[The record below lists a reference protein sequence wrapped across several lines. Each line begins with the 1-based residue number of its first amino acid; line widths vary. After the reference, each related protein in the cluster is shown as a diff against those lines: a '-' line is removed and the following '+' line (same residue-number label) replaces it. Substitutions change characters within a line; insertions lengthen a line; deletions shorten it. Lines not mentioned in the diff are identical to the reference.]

1 MSKYECLVFI
11 EKNGYCRPLLIAVK
25 QIDLSKIEELKEVL
39 SSPKKIV
46 VIPHI
51 NPDGDALGSC
61 LGWSEYLKLKGHQ
74 STVIAPNAFPKF
86 YDWMPGSADIVK
98 FSEEPEKVNDILS
111 DTDLIFFLDY
121 NDLKRIGDFSA
132 VVENHPAKF
141 VMIDHHR
148 QPTDFVDIMFSDH
161 DKSSTSEMVF
171 DVIEA
176 LGNKEM
182 ITKEIGECL
191 YTGIVTDN
199 GSFRFGSTKKGTH
212 YAAAHLLDSGVEPDV
227 VYSKIYDTNTLDRLH
242 LMGYVLVEKLKQVEG
257 IAAAYISINE
267 EEQARFNFKKGDSEG
282 FVNYGL
288 AINGMKAAGFF
299 RESEGYIKVS
309 LRSKGDFDVNI
320 IAREHFNGGG
330 HKNAAGG
337 RLDMSLEEAIVHFEN
352 IMLTHKSELEIV

>member
-1 MSKYECLVFI
+1 MEQI
-11 EKNGYCRPLLIAVK
+11 ERLKTLLNT
-25 QIDLSKIEELKEVL
+25 
-39 SSPKKIV
+39 PKKV
-46 VIPHI
+46 VIIPHI

-61 LGWSEYLKLKGHQ
+61 LGLSLYLKEKGHEVK
-74 STVIAPNAFPKF
+74 VISPNAFPSF
-86 YDWMPGSADIVK
+86 YNWLPNSKDIILH
-98 FSEEPEKVNDILS
+98 SDSPELVDNELKGVDV
-111 DTDLIFFLDY
+111 IFFLDY
-121 NDLKRIGDFSA
+121 NDLKRIGDLGP

-171 DVIEA
+171 DVIDG
-176 LGNKEM
+176 LGDKDL

-191 YTGIVTDN
+191 YTGIVTDT

-212 YAAAHLLDSGVEPDV
+212 FAAAHLIEAGVEPDK
-227 VYSKIYDTNTLDRLH
+227 VYGKIYDTNTMDRMH

-257 IAAAYISINE
+257 LAAAYISISE
-267 EEQARFNFKKGDSEG
+267 EEQARFNFQKGDSEG

-299 RESEGYIKVS
+299 RESEGFIKVS
-309 LRSKGDFDVNI
+309 LRSKGDFDVNS

-337 RLDMSLEEAIVHFEN
+337 RLDMSLKDAIAHFEKV
-352 IMLTHKSELEIV
+352 MLMHKEDLKYEG